1 MVRTGRSDRPVR
13 KCGIVLSFKIY
24 YIILAYVKVGRAF
37 FVVCD
42 FQLVNHSV
50 STFYFNQS
58 RIVNSKASL
67 LSSEPAVPPTNVRG
81 RNTSSTSILV
91 TWDEV
96 PTDGQNGIITSY
108 TITYQSLTQDHNGH
122 FTVEFS
128 AHQTVLTGLKK
139 YVNYSITVFAST
151 VKGNGPASSPII
163 VSTDQD
169 SKWLFCF
176 INFENNI
183 VCCD

>member
-1 MVRTGRSDRPVR
+1 M
-13 KCGIVLSFKIY
+13 
-24 YIILAYVKVGRAF
+24 
-37 FVVCD
+37 
-42 FQLVNHSV
+42 
-50 STFYFNQS
+50 
-58 RIVNSKASL
+58 
-67 LSSEPAVPPTNVRG
+67 RG

-139 YVNYSITVFAST
+139 YFNYSITVFAST

-176 INFENNI
+176 INFVNNI